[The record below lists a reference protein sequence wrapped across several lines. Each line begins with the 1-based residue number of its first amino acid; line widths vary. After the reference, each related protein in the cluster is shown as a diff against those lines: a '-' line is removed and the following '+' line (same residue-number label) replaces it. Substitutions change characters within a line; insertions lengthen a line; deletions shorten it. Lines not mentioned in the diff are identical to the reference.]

1 MFWRLSIMLET
12 IVSALT
18 HVLFFA
24 AIPAF
29 VVGAYQQHK
38 FLEEWSEDH
47 AQSLD
52 WFTRGQRSVV
62 AVLSNKL
69 SDRCRD
75 RRRKLFTAVVT
86 FLGLILVVA
95 LLSTFQR
102 SQ

>member
-1 MFWRLSIMLET
+1 MLQTILS
-12 IVSALT
+12 VLT
-18 HVLFFA
+18 NILFFA
-24 AIPAF
+24 AIPVF

-38 FLEEWSEDH
+38 FFEEWREDH

-52 WFTRGQRSVV
+52 WFTRGQRSAA

-75 RRRKLFTAVVT
+75 RRRKLFAAVVA
-86 FLGLILVVA
+86 FLGLIFVVA
-95 LLSTFQR
+95 LLIAFQD

>member
-1 MFWRLSIMLET
+1 MLQTILS
-12 IVSALT
+12 VLT
-18 HVLFFA
+18 NILFFA
-24 AIPAF
+24 AIPVF
-29 VVGAYQQHK
+29 VFGAYQQHK
-38 FLEEWSEDH
+38 FFEEWREDH

-75 RRRKLFTAVVT
+75 RRRKLFTAVAT
-86 FLGLILVVA
+86 FLGLILVVG
-95 LLSTFQR
+95 LLSAFQR